1 MRFNESRNIEYMIS
15 GDLILWKISLSDGS
29 GSIVC
34 RRPIACDAPPD
45 HDGAKVRQILW
56 NQSIRGG
63 NYQVF
68 SIPAKLCIY
77 DPKLNLIGAHTL
89 HERHFLCATL
99 HSRREEMCMAFA
111 DGIMK
116 VSLKLELC
124 N

>member
-1 MRFNESRNIEYMIS
+1 MLVAIAGE
-15 GDLILWKISLSDGS
+15 LVLWKISLSDGT
-29 GSIVC
+29 GSVIK
-34 RRPIACDAPPD
+34 RRPIDCDAPPD
-45 HDGAKVRQILW
+45 HEGALVRQILW

-77 DPKLNLIGAHTL
+77 DPKLNLIGTHAL

-99 HSRREEMCMAFA
+99 HCRREEMCMAFA

-116 VSLKLELC
+116 VIVNLQIKAFC
-124 N
+124 Q